1 MRDFEKLFDSRYVI
15 GCKLEQLIKNRSY
28 TKKSVCDGV
37 GISRPTLD
45 KLIAGDVTNKI
56 NFEKHMT
63 KLLAFLSVTPNEL
76 LGGIDNP
83 YNQARN
89 LRDILHLNLD
99 ELSHKSGVSIENL
112 EKIEAGEN
120 IPLTDLRDV
129 AMMLG
134 TSVLGLLGNNYFR
147 TTVNSFSYLINEK
160 AQTIRSVSGF

>member
-83 YNQARN
+83 YNQSRD

-99 ELSHKSGVSIENL
+99 ELS
-112 EKIEAGEN
+112 N
-120 IPLTDLRDV
+120 I
-129 AMMLG
+129 M
-134 TSVLGLLGNNYFR
+134 N
-147 TTVNSFSYLINEK
+147 IW
-160 AQTIRSVSGF
+160 

>member
-1 MRDFEKLFDSRYVI
+1 MILKKY
-15 GCKLEQLIKNRSY
+15 LIQDMLLVVNWSSLL
-28 TKKSVCDGV
+28 TTVCNGV

-76 LGGIDNP
+76 LGGIDNL
-83 YNQARN
+83 YNQSRD

-134 TSVLGLLGNNYFR
+134 TSVLGLLGNNYFQ
-147 TTVNSFSYLINEK
+147 TTVNSFSYLIN
-160 AQTIRSVSGF
+160 

>member
-1 MRDFEKLFDSRYVI
+1 MILKNY
-15 GCKLEQLIKNRSY
+15 LIQDMLLVVNWSSLL
-28 TKKSVCDGV
+28 TTVCNGV

-83 YNQARN
+83 YNQSRD

-99 ELSHKSGVSIENL
+99 ELS
-112 EKIEAGEN
+112 N
-120 IPLTDLRDV
+120 I
-129 AMMLG
+129 M
-134 TSVLGLLGNNYFR
+134 N
-147 TTVNSFSYLINEK
+147 IW
-160 AQTIRSVSGF
+160 

>member
-1 MRDFEKLFDSRYVI
+1 MLLVVNWSS
-15 GCKLEQLIKNRSY
+15 LL
-28 TKKSVCDGV
+28 TTVCNGV

-83 YNQARN
+83 YNQSRD

-99 ELSHKSGVSIENL
+99 ELS
-112 EKIEAGEN
+112 N
-120 IPLTDLRDV
+120 I
-129 AMMLG
+129 M
-134 TSVLGLLGNNYFR
+134 N
-147 TTVNSFSYLINEK
+147 IW
-160 AQTIRSVSGF
+160 